1 MFSTNDVNRT
11 PVPSKFQSSFLPKQE
26 VVFQTNKLSHSAHSN
41 YIAVIESEEVYH
53 SDSDS
58 ESDEP
63 PFERLYND
71 RQIYSKPTLGQVSGQ
86 AQAQSVAPP
95 TPDPFS
101 LGKDPIKTFYIG
113 SITVVGL
120 YILYKILNKR

>member
-11 PVPSKFQSSFLPKQE
+11 PVPAKFQNSILPKQD
-26 VVFQTNKLSHSAHSN
+26 VVFQPIKTLDGPSVN
-41 YIAVIESEEVYH
+41 YIAIMESKEVIHSN
-53 SDSDS
+53 SDSDN
-58 ESDEP
+58 EDEP
-63 PFERLYND
+63 PFTKMYNERN
-71 RQIYSKPTLGQVSGQ
+71 IYSNPSL
-86 AQAQSVAPP
+86 AQTQPPP

-120 YILYKILNKR
+120 YILYKILNKK

>member
-11 PVPSKFQSSFLPKQE
+11 PVPSKFQSSFLPKQD
-26 VVFQTNKLSHSAHSN
+26 VVFQPAGGPSFN
-41 YIAVIESEEVYH
+41 YIAVIETEEINH
-53 SDSDS
+53 SDSDH
-58 ESDEP
+58 EDEP
-63 PFERLYND
+63 PFKQLYND
-71 RQIYSKPTLGQVSGQ
+71 RQIYSNPTLVQ
-86 AQAQSVAPP
+86 AGSPP
-95 TPDPFS
+95 MPDPFS

>member
-11 PVPSKFQSSFLPKQE
+11 PVPSKFQPSLVPKQD
-26 VVFQTNKLSHSAHSN
+26 VVFQPNKPTTNSHIN
-41 YIAVIESEEVYH
+41 YIALIETEEVIH
-53 SDSDS
+53 SDSN
-58 ESDEP
+58 SDNENEP
-63 PFERLYND
+63 PFKQLYND
-71 RQIYSKPTLGQVSGQ
+71 HQIYSNPTLEQRPT
-86 AQAQSVAPP
+86 QSQSPP

>member
-11 PVPSKFQSSFLPKQE
+11 PVPSKFQPSFVPKQD
-26 VVFQTNKLSHSAHSN
+26 VVFQPTGGPSLN
-41 YIAVIESEEVYH
+41 YIAVIESKEIDH

-58 ESDEP
+58 NSNDEP
-63 PFERLYND
+63 PFTRLYND
-71 RQIYSKPTLGQVSGQ
+71 RQIYSNPTLGQVSGE

-101 LGKDPIKTFYIG
+101 LGKDTIKTFYIG

>member
-11 PVPSKFQSSFLPKQE
+11 PVPSKFQPSFVPKQE
-26 VVFQTNKLSHSAHSN
+26 VVFQPVKPTVNSDVN
-41 YIAVIESEEVYH
+41 YIALIETEEVDH

-58 ESDEP
+58 DSEQDEP
-63 PFERLYND
+63 PFKQLYND
-71 RQIYSKPTLGQVSGQ
+71 RQIYTNPTLEQRP
-86 AQAQSVAPP
+86 AQSQSPP

-101 LGKDPIKTFYIG
+101 LGKDTIKTFYIG